1 MFCFNR
7 LSDTSHQALE
17 AAGAGELQREKE
29 REKEKAQVRMIYN
42 IVLTARIIRTTL
54 MLIMMMV
61 IIITMMLMRSLINC
75 VEGDQDGRGGRQAL
89 GGGQEGEKGAGERA
103 Q

>member
-1 MFCFNR
+1 M
-7 LSDTSHQALE
+7 A
-17 AAGAGELQREKE
+17 
-29 REKEKAQVRMIYN
+29 
-42 IVLTARIIRTTL
+42 ARIIRATL
-54 MLIMMMV
+54 MLIMIMV
-61 IIITMMLMRSLINC
+61 IIITLMLMLINC